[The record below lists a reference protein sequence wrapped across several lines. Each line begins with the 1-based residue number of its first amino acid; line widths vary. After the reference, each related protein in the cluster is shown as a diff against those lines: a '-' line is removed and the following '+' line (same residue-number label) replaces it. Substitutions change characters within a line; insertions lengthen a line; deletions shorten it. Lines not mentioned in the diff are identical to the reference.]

1 MKFKRLESRLPSLEL
16 TPAIFAWLLSL
27 VVIVNPAFAGPTGG
41 NIVGGNGKISQSDL
55 NTTINQNTQNLAI
68 DWNSF
73 NVNVNERVE
82 FIQPNASSLALNRIT
97 GNSGSDIHGRIDA
110 NGQVLLVNPNGVFFS
125 PTATVNVG
133 GIIAS
138 GLDIDPV
145 DFMNGDYI
153 INLNSSVKSTADG

>member
-1 MKFKRLESRLPSLEL
+1 MINRALQGMIRSILCSSVVLSCLAIIPS
-16 TPAIFAWLLSL
+16 TYAAPQ
-27 VVIVNPAFAGPTGG
+27 GG
-41 NIVGGNGKISQSDL
+41 NIVGGNGNISQSGL

-73 NVNVNERVE
+73 NVDVDERVE
-82 FIQPNASSLALNRIT
+82 FVQPNSSSLALNRIT
-97 GNSGSDIHGRIDA
+97 GNSGSEIHGRIDA

-138 GLDIDPV
+138 GLDIDPI